1 MKTET
6 EFNIPFS
13 SVGKTTSIS
22 FSNCIRLYEGNS
34 LFVKQKKISKEYR
47 DFINLKDKWKEETM
61 FESNLNN
68 IFSNSN
74 YVDIIKFGANVLPW
88 IIKDLRKDGGYWFV
102 ALTKIT
108 GLNPIRE
115 TSRGVYEEM
124 KKDWLSWADNN
135 YLNERSVT
143 T

>member
-1 MKTET
+1 
-6 EFNIPFS
+6 
-13 SVGKTTSIS
+13 
-22 FSNCIRLYEGNS
+22 
-34 LFVKQKKISKEYR
+34 
-47 DFINLKDKWKEETM
+47 M